1 MKYLIIL
8 LISFNSFAGGFF
20 ALEKYGSLP
29 ESYKLHEFKDQC
41 EKEENSPC
49 YDVDACKV
57 EECSLAD
64 NIVLDYVAKLDEVS
78 CESEKDCDDKFLA
91 LVCTDSVAIKN
102 YDLLQ
107 VYCAKEIMKVDGKK
121 LVVDEAKK
129 AAIEA
134 AKKAREKMVRARKE
148 LRELRRA
155 ELQAIDW
162 SASMTVAQLKALL
175 KKAIEAQ
182 SE

>member
-8 LISFNSFAGGFF
+8 LISLNSFAGGFF
-20 ALEKYGSLP
+20 ALEKHGKLP
-29 ESYKLHEFKDQC
+29 ETFKLHEFKDQC

-57 EECSLAD
+57 EECTLAE
-64 NIVLDYVAKLDEVS
+64 NLVVDYTAKLNEVS
-78 CESEKDCDDKFLA
+78 CESEVDCDEKFLT

-107 VYCAKEIMKVDGKK
+107 VYCAKEIMKVEGKK

-129 AAIEA
+129 AAFETDRKAKEDEA
-134 AKKAREKMVRARKE
+134 TSKK
-148 LRELRRA
+148 ELRRA
-155 ELQAIDW
+155 RKAELKVIDW
-162 SASMTVAQLKALL
+162 SASMTTAQLKGLL
-175 KKAIEAQ
+175 RKVIEAQ
-182 SE
+182 E